1 MINFHRYDF
10 APLSLKSLDADKSRR
25 YTGINS
31 CKGKE
36 IQTQPKL
43 REHSTR
49 VRKNFNIIRWVQ
61 SRYQV
66 EGEESQAKKTVL
78 RPRLILLLGL
88 SGKDQHWYLYS

>member
-1 MINFHRYDF
+1 MINFHHYDF

-49 VRKNFNIIRWVQ
+49 VRKNSKQIRCIQ
-61 SRYQV
+61 SKYQ
-66 EGEESQAKKTVL
+66 KLPHYT
-78 RPRLILLLGL
+78 
-88 SGKDQHWYLYS
+88 D